1 MSHWLRVHSKVE
13 ARLLHR
19 CRCIHAGQAMQ
30 NLCLSLS
37 PFCRSIRCCATAHTW
52 TRMPT
57 RLISISKL
65 CIRRTTFPTRST
77 LATDFPKPRIKTR
90 PFFYSPTNCK
100 EKETRTTFLPFTLLF
115 WIIDKFSRIKR
126 DIYVYIYIYIYSTGI
141 VKIKFVTGRKCVY
154 FGQTAFSSPFTG
166 YTAASIG

>member
-37 PFCRSIRCCATAHTW
+37 PSLLPFHTMLRNCAYVDAYANTADIDLEIMH
-52 TRMPT
+52 
-57 RLISISKL
+57 S
-65 CIRRTTFPTRST
+65 TFPTRST

-115 WIIDKFSRIKR
+115 WTIDKFSRIKR
-126 DIYVYIYIYIYSTGI
+126 DIYVYIYSPGI